1 MSKWSDW
8 NEQKKI
14 EANNRCSTCGI
25 LINWR
30 RIPTGMCR
38 KCSQKHAK
46 GELASNWKGGRKI
59 NTGGYVE
66 IYCPEPHHR
75 RKKVGHSYYVLE
87 HILIWE
93 QTHGK
98 PLPKGY
104 VIHHMNGIKTD
115 NRPENLVAV
124 RVKNHGKWTYVRAL
138 QSRIRELEQL
148 RLLI

>member
-46 GELASNWKGGRKI
+46 GELASNWKGGRKKI
-59 NTGGYVE
+59 QVVMLKYIAQSHITGE
-66 IYCPEPHHR
+66 KR
-75 RKKVGHSYYVLE
+75 
-87 HILIWE
+87 
-93 QTHGK
+93 
-98 PLPKGY
+98 
-104 VIHHMNGIKTD
+104 
-115 NRPENLVAV
+115 
-124 RVKNHGKWTYVRAL
+124 
-138 QSRIRELEQL
+138 
-148 RLLI
+148 